1 MLPFMSD
8 PMVVAHRGANV
19 DLPEQSLAA
28 YVRAV
33 EVGADAVECD
43 VRLTRDGH
51 LVCHHDRTVDRTSD
65 GAGAIADLTLAEL
78 QKLNFAKTGP
88 APHDGERH
96 QIVPFV
102 ALLRLLDEAPRN
114 VKLLV
119 EAKHPS
125 RYGAHVEHALHTA
138 LSEFPHIDAT
148 VMSFARA
155 AVSRYHRLDTSA
167 QLVWLF
173 EYPMGAP
180 PPAAG
185 IIGPRLELIQAK
197 PKILE
202 RAKRSGRQAYVWTL
216 NTPAEIRYAVD
227 VGADALITDDPAMA
241 LRTLGRA
248 S

>member
-1 MLPFMSD
+1 MLPAMSE

-43 VRLTRDGH
+43 VRITKDGH

-65 GAGAIADLTLAEL
+65 GTGAIADLTLAEL
-78 QKLNFAKTGP
+78 QKLNFAKT
-88 APHDGERH
+88 APSPDSGERH
-96 QIVPFV
+96 QIVTFV
-102 ALLRLLDEAPRN
+102 SLLRLLSEAPQK

-125 RYGAHVEHALHTA
+125 RFGAKVEHALHAA
-138 LSEFPHIDAT
+138 LSEFPAVDAT

-155 AVSRYHRLDTSA
+155 AVARYRALDPDVP
-167 QLVWLF
+167 LVWLF

-185 IIGPRLELIQAK
+185 IVGPKLELIQAK
-197 PKILE
+197 PKVLQ
-202 RAKRSGRQAYVWTL
+202 RAVDSGRQAYVWTA
-216 NTPAEIRYAVD
+216 NTPDEVRYVRD
-227 VGADALITDDPAMA
+227 VGAAAVITDDPEMA
-241 LRTLGRA
+241 LKALGR